1 MDAVREAWQRI
12 ERWLAEH
19 ASATLA
25 SLNPPA
31 DPAQVAA
38 AEAEL
43 GVSFPADLVA
53 SFARHDGVTRG
64 WGDAWYTQFRFPPH
78 YRPVPVRELVEIWRG
93 WVELLVTS
101 CL

>member
-64 WGDAWYTQFRFPPH
+64 WGDAWYTQFRF
-78 YRPVPVRELVEIWRG
+78 RRTIGRSRSASWWRSGGGG
-93 WVELLVTS
+93 WS
-101 CL
+101 CW